1 MLTPSASTLKSWLPR
16 CVALTSKPGEQ
27 LSPVCIYIYS
37 IIESCQKEQPYIGY
51 NFCVCVCVL
60 LLWGRNALLNIN
72 HFKITGQQKPLS

>member
-51 NFCVCVCVL
+51 NFFVCVCVVVVV
-60 LLWGRNALLNIN
+60 GGGCGGGVG
-72 HFKITGQQKPLS
+72 GQGAMLS